1 MKQDLFV
8 KMMSATEDEVNAM
21 ADTGRFNSIIKGYM
35 VATLKQLD
43 YKQNDIEAA
52 VDALADILDT
62 MDAGAARQL
71 AK

>member
-21 ADTGRFNSIIKGYM
+21 ADTGMFNGIIRGYLI
-35 VATLKQLD
+35 ATLKHLD
-43 YKQNDIEAA
+43 YTSDDIGDA
-52 VDALADILDT
+52 VDALTDILDA
-62 MDAGAARQL
+62 MPAEAARQL

>member
-1 MKQDLFV
+1 MGQDLFL
-8 KMMSATEDEVNAM
+8 KMIGTSEDEINAM
-21 ADTGRFNSIIKGYM
+21 ADTGMFNSIIKGYLI
-35 VATLKQLD
+35 AALKQLD

-62 MDAGAARQL
+62 VDAEAARQL